1 MASISLMKIAEKMKL
16 ENLTPEINL
25 KGIKVTLPDINR
37 PALPMAGYFE
47 HFEATRLQ
55 VIGFVEYSYVK
66 RMSEKEEKEMLEK
79 LLDYPI
85 PGIIFCRELHPDEL
99 FRQIAIAYF
108 IIEKKNAVN
117 TKKTVRKNMLLRT
130 VCIFGQFCKLE
141 FITPK

>member
-1 MASISLMKIAEKMKL
+1 MASISLLKIAEKMKL

-99 FRQIAIAYF
+99 FRQIAI
-108 IIEKKNAVN
+108 EKRRSASDDQACDKFVYGRADPLAECQAG
-117 TKKTVRKNMLLRT
+117 TLHFCARRT
-130 VCIFGQFCKLE
+130 G
-141 FITPK
+141 

>member
-99 FRQIAIAYF
+99 FRQIAI
-108 IIEKKNAVN
+108 EKGVPLQACDEFVYGRADPLAECQAG
-117 TKKTVRKNMLLRT
+117 TLHFCSRRT
-130 VCIFGQFCKLE
+130 G
-141 FITPK
+141 

>member
-85 PGIIFCRELHPDEL
+85 PGIIFCSSPNV
-99 FRQIAIAYF
+99 FF
-108 IIEKKNAVN
+108 FPNK
-117 TKKTVRKNMLLRT
+117 
-130 VCIFGQFCKLE
+130 
-141 FITPK
+141 